1 MAPAARPAVIVTS
14 HPLWLLRAGRNAAR
28 YVLFA
33 AALAGAAATAR
44 YAVDPPRP
52 AAPAPV
58 VSQRADLAAEGFA
71 SLFART
77 YLTWD
82 AAHPEAHQRALAA
95 FVGGDMDPDAGLR
108 PPTTGAQH
116 VQWTEVSQARAA
128 GPGEHVYT
136 VAVQTDA
143 AGLLYLTVQV
153 VRRADGRLALAGYP
167 AFVGAPA
174 SGPAAVAGD
183 ERDVADPALAA
194 VVARALGNYLG
205 DASSDLAADLTAGAR
220 VALPGLPTSLQRM
233 EQLTWVP
240 GGGSVRAVVL
250 VADQRGVQYTLSYEL
265 DVVRVGTR
273 WEVSAIQMDPD
284 A

>member
-1 MAPAARPAVIVTS
+1 VTS
-14 HPLWLLRAGRNAAR
+14 RPLWMLRAGRSVGR
-28 YVLFA
+28 YVL
-33 AALAGAAATAR
+33 LGAAVAGVAATVR

-58 VSQRADLAAEGFA
+58 PPPRADLAAAGYA
-71 SLFART
+71 ALFARS

-82 AAHPEAHQRALAA
+82 AAHPEIHQQALAA

-108 PPTTGAQH
+108 TPSAGSQH
-116 VQWTEVSQARAA
+116 VQWTEVSQARAD
-128 GPGEHVYT
+128 GPGKHVYT
-136 VAVQTDA
+136 VAAQTDA
-143 AGLLYLTVQV
+143 AGLLYLTVPVARQ
-153 VRRADGRLALAGYP
+153 ADGRLALAGYP

-174 SGPAAVAGD
+174 SAPAVTGD

-194 VVARALGNYLG
+194 VVARALGNYLS

-220 VALPGLPTSLQRM
+220 VALPGLPTALQRM
-233 EQLTWVP
+233 EQLTWIP

-250 VADQRGVQYTLSYEL
+250 SADRRGVQYTLGYEL
-265 DVVRVGTR
+265 DVIRAGTR